1 MICLTPCYYTFS
13 DQNKSRNPFEDI
25 EAEIWVD
32 VFKGKI
38 PCINQSRSKICH

>member
-13 DQNKSRNPFEDI
+13 DQNKSRNPFEEV
-25 EAEIWVD
+25 EAEIWGD

-38 PCINQSRSKICH
+38 PCIN